1 MNPWPA
7 GNVHRWHNNSNH
19 ALRNSNDTTWAH
31 SARVAALLYHLMPG
45 VGRHLILCALFHDA
59 PEVETGDTPGPAK
72 NGPLRDALDRLEHDY
87 MTRNDLPMPQ
97 DERERMSLK
106 MVDKLDAYLWARSVY
121 ASIVEADEWQ
131 KQLDSIVGMAYEL
144 GCVEKVMEVLGE

>member
-1 MNPWPA
+1 
-7 GNVHRWHNNSNH
+7 
-19 ALRNSNDTTWAH
+19 
-31 SARVAALLYHLMPG
+31 
-45 VGRHLILCALFHDA
+45 
-59 PEVETGDTPGPAK
+59 
-72 NGPLRDALDRLEHDY
+72 